1 VPDVFF
7 VDGDE
12 TRKEEIAEISI
23 TFRGEAVIAKVH
35 SCIGAPLLYDDL
47 LADIQETF
55 HDLHFTRGIQY
66 PMLPTLCVVRRVRA
80 RTSGGTSEPATA
92 PDVESDVVIVEIV
105 DACAVI
111 WAPSHNFNMWH
122 ELIVKMHTSSPPRQ
136 DAMRTSLVTS
146 GRPSVHYRLEVDCFS
161 RNILECHKGPNA
173 AATGQLC
180 VEEHA
185 MSPLEAMH
193 PILAQDPR
201 AQAKFCLPMIKLS
214 YCFCLGMERFKEG
227 RLSLG
232 RDENHGGEHEAAA
245 TLQPALLPGAGANFA
260 PNESQGRGSVHS
272 HGKTHGGTGGGMDR
286 GLDLLMFRG
295 DPPTLT
301 GRRVRWQGK
310 ALVRERCICTDE
322 GSAQYCRVMVERE
335 HPFRSSSNDVLQVTA
350 RCNVDFQYGD
360 ASGRSRVPCAPRW
373 QRMQSCVASQ
383 RSPLR

>member
-1 VPDVFF
+1 MLSPLFAWRTGRGFVACEGVGPSHHSAMSRESSGLPAGTRDSPGRAPVPDVFF

-161 RNILECHKGPNA
+161 
-173 AATGQLC
+173 
-180 VEEHA
+180 
-185 MSPLEAMH
+185 
-193 PILAQDPR
+193 
-201 AQAKFCLPMIKLS
+201 
-214 YCFCLGMERFKEG
+214 
-227 RLSLG
+227 
-232 RDENHGGEHEAAA
+232 
-245 TLQPALLPGAGANFA
+245 
-260 PNESQGRGSVHS
+260 
-272 HGKTHGGTGGGMDR
+272 
-286 GLDLLMFRG
+286 
-295 DPPTLT
+295 
-301 GRRVRWQGK
+301 
-310 ALVRERCICTDE
+310 
-322 GSAQYCRVMVERE
+322 
-335 HPFRSSSNDVLQVTA
+335 
-350 RCNVDFQYGD
+350 
-360 ASGRSRVPCAPRW
+360 
-373 QRMQSCVASQ
+373 
-383 RSPLR
+383 